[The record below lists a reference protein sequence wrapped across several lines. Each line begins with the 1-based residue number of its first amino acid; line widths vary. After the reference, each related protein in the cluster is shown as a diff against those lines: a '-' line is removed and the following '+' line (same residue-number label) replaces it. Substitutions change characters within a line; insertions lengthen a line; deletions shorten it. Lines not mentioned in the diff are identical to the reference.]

1 MAAVTMLDRLIEAG
15 LKEMLSTAVT
25 GVTYHLSQEMIEK
38 DPPFLAIRA
47 SLGPEAGAPGSGVFE
62 IPVEIILAERA
73 DDTTAQAFNVK
84 SAQLLQA
91 FYHDTSTPSRLNATT
106 AIGAARVLR
115 CDVIGSESG
124 VEGDER
130 LFTRILNL
138 TTLAYP
144 ASIGS

>member
-15 LKEMLSTAVT
+15 LKELLSTSVT
-25 GVTYHLSQEMIEK
+25 GVTYHLSQETIEK

-47 SLGPEAGAPGSGVFE
+47 TVAGEVPRPGSGVFE
-62 IPVEIILAERA
+62 LPVEIVLAERA

-91 FYHDTSTPSRLNATT
+91 FYHDTSTVSRLNATT
-106 AIGAARVLR
+106 AIGSARVYR
-115 CDVIGSESG
+115 CDVTGSESG

-130 LFTRILNL
+130 LFTRILQL
-138 TTLAYP
+138 AVIAYP
-144 ASIGS
+144 NSIGS

>member
-47 SLGPEAGAPGSGVFE
+47 TVAGEAIRPGSGVFE

-73 DDTTAQAFNVK
+73 DETTAQAFNIK

-91 FYHDTSTPSRLNATT
+91 FYHDSSTASRLNATT
-106 AIGAARVLR
+106 AIGAARAYR
-115 CDVIGSESG
+115 CEVTGSQSG

-130 LFTRILNL
+130 LFTRTVTL
-138 TTLAYP
+138 TVVAYP
-144 ASIGS
+144 DSVGS

>member
-15 LKEMLSTAVT
+15 LKELLSTSVT
-25 GVTYHLSQEMIEK
+25 GVTYHLSQETIEK

-47 SLGPEAGAPGSGVFE
+47 TLGAETPVRGSGVFE
-62 IPVEIILAERA
+62 IPVEIIMAAHA

-91 FYHDTSTPSRLNATT
+91 FYHDTTTVSRLNATT
-106 AIGAARVLR
+106 AIGAARALR
-115 CDVIGSESG
+115 CEVIGSESG

-130 LFTRILNL
+130 LLTR
-138 TTLAYP
+138 TLSLAVIAAP
-144 ASIGS
+144 FSIGN

>member
-47 SLGPEAGAPGSGVFE
+47 TVAGEAIRPGSGVFE

-73 DDTTAQAFNVK
+73 DETTAQAFNTK

-91 FYHDTSTPSRLNATT
+91 FYHDSSTASRLNATT
-106 AIGAARVLR
+106 AIGAARAYR
-115 CDVIGSESG
+115 CDVTGSQSG

-130 LFTRILNL
+130 LFTRTVSL
-138 TTLAYP
+138 TVVAYP
-144 ASIGS
+144 DSVGS

>member
-25 GVTYHLSQEMIEK
+25 GVAYHLSQETIEK

-47 SLGPEAGAPGSGVFE
+47 TLGTETPVRGSGVFE
-62 IPVEIILAERA
+62 VAVEIVLAERA

-91 FYHDTSTPSRLNATT
+91 FYHDTSTVSRLNATT
-106 AIGAARVLR
+106 AIESARVYR
-115 CDVIGSESG
+115 CDVTGSQSG
-124 VEGDER
+124 VEGNER
-130 LFTRILNL
+130 MFSRTVSL
-138 TTLAYP
+138 TVVAYP
-144 ASIGS
+144 NSIGS

>member
-25 GVTYHLSQEMIEK
+25 GVTYHLSQETMEK

-47 SLGPEAGAPGSGVFE
+47 TQGAEVPVPKSGVFE
-62 IPVEIILAERA
+62 IAVQIVLAAHA
-73 DDTTAQAFNVK
+73 DEATAQAFNVK
-84 SAQLLQA
+84 CAQLLQA
-91 FYHDTSTPSRLNATT
+91 FYHDSTTVSRLNATT
-106 AIGAARVLR
+106 AIGSARAYRV
-115 CDVIGSESG
+115 DVTGGESG

-138 TTLAYP
+138 TVVAYP
-144 ASIGS
+144 NSTGD

>member
-47 SLGPEAGAPGSGVFE
+47 TVAGEAIRPGSGVFE

-73 DDTTAQAFNVK
+73 DETTAQAFNIK

-91 FYHDTSTPSRLNATT
+91 FYHDSSTASRLNATT
-106 AIGAARVLR
+106 AIGAARAYR
-115 CDVIGSESG
+115 CDVTGSQSG

-130 LFTRILNL
+130 LFTRTVTL
-138 TTLAYP
+138 TVVAYP
-144 ASIGS
+144 DSVGS

>member
-15 LKEMLSTAVT
+15 LKEMLSTSVT

-47 SLGPEAGAPGSGVFE
+47 TVAGEAIRPGSGVFE

-73 DDTTAQAFNVK
+73 DETTAQAFNIK

-91 FYHDTSTPSRLNATT
+91 FYHDSSTASRLNATT
-106 AIGAARVLR
+106 AIGAARAYR
-115 CDVIGSESG
+115 CDVTGSQSG

-130 LFTRILNL
+130 LFTRTVTL
-138 TTLAYP
+138 TVVAYP
-144 ASIGS
+144 DSVGS

>member
-15 LKEMLSTAVT
+15 LKELLSSAVT
-25 GVTYHLSQEMIEK
+25 GVTYHLSQETIEK

-47 SLGPEAGAPGSGVFE
+47 TMASEVPVPGSGIFE
-62 IPVEIILAERA
+62 LPVEIILAERA
-73 DDTTAQAFNVK
+73 DDTGAQAFNVK

-91 FYHDTSTPSRLNATT
+91 FYHDSSTVTRLNATT
-106 AIGAARVLR
+106 AIGAARAYRVE
-115 CDVIGSESG
+115 VTGSQSG

-130 LFTRILNL
+130 LFTRTVNL
-138 TTLAYP
+138 TVTAYP

>member
-15 LKEMLSTAVT
+15 LKEMLASAVT
-25 GVTYHLSQEMIEK
+25 GVAYHLSQETIEK

-47 SLGPEAGAPGSGVFE
+47 TLGAEVPVAGSGVFE
-62 IPVEIILAERA
+62 VPVEILLAERA

-91 FYHDTSTPSRLNATT
+91 FYHDTSTVARLNATT
-106 AIGAARVLR
+106 AIGAARVYR
-115 CDVIGSESG
+115 CDVTGSESG

-130 LFTRILNL
+130 LFSRTVSL
-138 TTLAYP
+138 TVVAYP
-144 ASIGS
+144 NSIGS